1 MQVQLL
7 RALLKLTTKGSA
19 EEKRVSEEARLP
31 FKIAHAMLK
40 ELAKADLITFQN
52 SNIELTSDQKVLL
65 AIEAIKLGL
74 DFEEASRHLGWREFE
89 NLAVLAFEANG
100 YVTQKHLRF
109 KGFDKWCE
117 IDILGMR
124 QPLILVV
131 DCKHWKHGWQKMAM
145 MKIVDAQLHR
155 VEALANTLEKLKEK
169 LGMKNW
175 RRAELL
181 PVILTLTE
189 APFRLY
195 REVPVVPIFRFKSFI
210 YELPDFIQSLA
221 VTSVRLEE

>member
-1 MQVQLL
+1 
-7 RALLKLTTKGSA
+7 
-19 EEKRVSEEARLP
+19 
-31 FKIAHAMLK
+31 
-40 ELAKADLITFQN
+40 
-52 SNIELTSDQKVLL
+52 
-65 AIEAIKLGL
+65 
-74 DFEEASRHLGWREFE
+74 
-89 NLAVLAFEANG
+89 
-100 YVTQKHLRF
+100 
-109 KGFDKWCE
+109 
-117 IDILGMR
+117 
-124 QPLILVV
+124 
-131 DCKHWKHGWQKMAM
+131 MAM